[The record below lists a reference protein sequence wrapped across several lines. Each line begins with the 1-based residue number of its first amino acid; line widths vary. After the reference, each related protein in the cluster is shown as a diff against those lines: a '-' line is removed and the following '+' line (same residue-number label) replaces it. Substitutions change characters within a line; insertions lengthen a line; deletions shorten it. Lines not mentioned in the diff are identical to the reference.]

1 MEEAS
6 PPREKTGVYGAY
18 EDSAVFSGFSG
29 NINAVLPPPPP
40 PADAA
45 AAAQPLQERENVRPH
60 YRGVRQRPWG
70 KWAAE
75 IRDPKKAAR
84 VWLGTFETA
93 EGAALAYDQAAL
105 KFKGSKAKLNFPQRV
120 QGKTEIHFVSSGGRR
135 GGTSSSSSA
144 TSHQIGGH
152 SSTPQD
158 EAVYPFLQQ
167 YARLLSSSDTEFPY
181 LTSDLYNQAR
191 VSFQQPW
198 EPTTFLPPPPL
209 AVASLLTPPQQQQHQ
224 QQQQQQQYQRHE
236 DYQYMSQYESFPG
249 SGYQSYGMGFDD
261 PNNANENVD

>member
-6 PPREKTGVYGAY
+6 PPPPENTGAY
-18 EDSAVFSGFSG
+18 AAYYAAGTDDSTVFSGLPA
-29 NINAVLPPPPP
+29 NIKPPS
-40 PADAA
+40 AA
-45 AAAQPLQERENVRPH
+45 AAAQPVPERENMRPH

-120 QGKTEIHFVSSGGRR
+120 QGKTEVRFVSTGGRR
-135 GGTSSSSSA
+135 GGTSSSA
-144 TSHQIGGH
+144 PSHQVSGQ

-158 EAVYPFLQQ
+158 EAAYPFLQQ
-167 YARLLSSSDTEFPY
+167 YARLLSSSDAEFPY
-181 LTSDLYNQAR
+181 LTSDLYNQTT
-191 VSFQQPW
+191 SISLQQPW
-198 EPTTFLPPPPL
+198 ESTAFPPPPPPVG
-209 AVASLLTPPQQQQHQ
+209 VASLMTPSQQHQ
-224 QQQQQQQYQRHE
+224 QQQQYQQHE
-236 DYQYMSQYESFPG
+236 NFQYMSQYESFPG
-249 SGYQSYGMGFDD
+249 SDYQNYGMGFDD
-261 PNNANENVD
+261 TNNPNENVD